1 MACGTPVVGFNVGGI
16 PDMVRPGITGLL
28 APVGD
33 VVRLRAA
40 IVELLRCPAKRAAM
54 ATACR
59 RIVMEEYTLAK
70 QVQRYVELYNAALQR
85 IFPNRLMETA
95 V

>member
-1 MACGTPVVGFNVGGI
+1 
-16 PDMVRPGITGLL
+16 MVRPEITGLL

-40 IVELLRCPAKRAAM
+40 IVELLRCPEKRAAM

-70 QVQRYVELYNAALQR
+70 QVERYVELYESALQR
-85 IFPNRLMETA
+85 MSPNRLLETA
-95 V
+95 Q